1 MSEVMCIYYTTRKGW
16 EIDSKSRSRRVD
28 DNGESYI
35 HVDLPCITELEG
47 GERFVR
53 LPSSVCWDI
62 PFREGYLSEDT
73 IPDES
78 MLETVF
84 AVMNHDEMNP
94 LSAYHP
100 SGGLQNWMRGT
111 EVSHTSMSVGD
122 VVGMV
127 NERGDWDYYYCDMIG
142 WRKLEDLTIKRNSV
156 KEEE

>member
-47 GERFVR
+47 ERFTR

-84 AVMNHDEMNP
+84 AVMNHEEMNP

-111 EVSHTSMSVGD
+111 EVCHTSMSVGD

-127 NERGDWDYYYCDMIG
+127 NESGGWDYYYCDMIG

>member
-16 EIDSKSRSRRVD
+16 EIDSKSRSRRFD
-28 DNGESYI
+28 DNGEPYI
-35 HVDLPCITELEG
+35 HVDLPCVTELE

-53 LPSSVCWDI
+53 LPPSVCEDLCF
-62 PFREGYLSEDT
+62 PNGYLDEDSL
-73 IPDES
+73 PDES
-78 MLETVF
+78 ILENVF
-84 AVMNHDEMNP
+84 ALMNHEEYNP

-111 EVSHTSMSVGD
+111 EVRHTSMSVGD

-142 WRKLEDLTIKRNSV
+142 WRKLEDLTIKRNST